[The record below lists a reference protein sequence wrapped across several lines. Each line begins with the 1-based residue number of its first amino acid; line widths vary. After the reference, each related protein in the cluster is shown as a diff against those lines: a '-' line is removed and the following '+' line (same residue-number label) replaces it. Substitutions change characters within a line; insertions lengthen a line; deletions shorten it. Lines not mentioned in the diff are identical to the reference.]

1 MNAKFSNLM
10 KILSEKQEAT
20 VLFIEVEK
28 QAALAEAEARL
39 TELSEQSRLLR
50 ERQDQI
56 AALHDLPDTDLIR
69 VCIPCLYTFGKGRIW
84 FFILVHFIVPVVYK
98 GKYVQVAVSCNM
110 HKWMRRAFSKLPTAG
125 WLHKHFFLNT
135 KCGLN

>member
-1 MNAKFSNLM
+1 M

-20 VLFIEVEK
+20 ALFIEVQK
-28 QAALAEAEARL
+28 QAALTEAEARL

-69 VCIPCLYTFGKGRIW
+69 VCIPCLYTFGKD
-84 FFILVHFIVPVVYK
+84 LVFYFGSFYSPSSL
-98 GKYVQVAVSCNM
+98 Q
-110 HKWMRRAFSKLPTAG
+110 R
-125 WLHKHFFLNT
+125 
-135 KCGLN
+135 

>member
-1 MNAKFSNLM
+1 M
-10 KILSEKQEAT
+10 
-20 VLFIEVEK
+20 LFIEVEK

-69 VCIPCLYTFGKGRIW
+69 VCIPCLYTFGKGRIC
-84 FFILVHFIVPVVYK
+84 FFYFGSFYSPSSL
-98 GKYVQVAVSCNM
+98 Q
-110 HKWMRRAFSKLPTAG
+110 R
-125 WLHKHFFLNT
+125 
-135 KCGLN
+135 